1 MEKRV
6 FLAIF
11 LCFLVLAVYQSY
23 FAPAPPPT
31 PKPVEAT
38 TTPTPATGISGGTV
52 VPGVPASPTS
62 GATAAVTPAPPA
74 STAKVLTGDTI
85 ARDIVVETDAVTAT
99 FSTQGAVLKSYRLHK
114 YHDLK
119 GEPLELI
126 PTDLVGV
133 DKPFTIATDNAQ
145 ESATLAAALYQPSAD
160 HLSLGSEPGTLTFD
174 YRDDSGLSARKAFYF
189 QPDKQ
194 PFQLNVQA
202 SADVRAAPRAIT
214 IKFGPGIGL
223 AYSPD
228 GQRLTPPRALQSF
241 NGDIQRLGP
250 SDVQT
255 QARYEG
261 TIRFTGVDDQYF
273 VAVALPDPPLARVE
287 FVPITVP
294 IPGDPKGG
302 TRSFI
307 AFSVRPNP
315 GAAPGEAVKLRYF
328 IGPKDF
334 DQLRAADPQLTYA
347 IDVGM
352 FRIIV
357 VPLLQALRWI
367 HGFIGNWG
375 WAIVVLTII
384 INILIFPFRHRSMV
398 SMKKMQAIQPQVKA
412 IQDRYAKYK
421 ITDPER
427 QKMNT
432 EMMALYKSK
441 GVSPAGGC
449 LPMLMTMPILLAFY
463 QLLSH
468 AIELRGAPFIGW
480 IHDLSSKDPTY
491 VWPIAMG
498 ATMFWQ
504 QRMMPTTADPTQRKI
519 FMLMPVMFT
528 VMFLTVPSGLVVY
541 WLVSN
546 LLTIGQQ
553 YLTNRII
560 STRGGSP
567 PAPRV
572 ANALGKG

>member
-11 LCFLVLAVYQSY
+11 LCFLVLAIYQSY
-23 FAPAPPPT
+23 FAPPPPAPVVTQNTAAPAAAT
-31 PKPVEAT
+31 PPAPGAVPAASAPASTGAT
-38 TTPTPATGISGGTV
+38 SVAPAPATPV
-52 VPGVPASPTS
+52 
-62 GATAAVTPAPPA
+62 
-74 STAKVLTGDTI
+74 STAKVLIGDTV
-85 ARDIVVETDAVTAT
+85 ARDIVVQTDAVTAT
-99 FSTQGAVLKSYRLHK
+99 FSTQGAVLKSYRLRG
-114 YHDLK
+114 YHDAK

-126 PTDLVGV
+126 PVDLIGV
-133 DKPFTIATDNAQ
+133 DKPFTVATDNDQ
-145 ESATLAAALYQPSAD
+145 ESATLATALYQPSAD
-160 HLSLGSEPGTLTFD
+160 QLSLGSQPGTLSFE
-174 YRDDSGLSARKAFYF
+174 YRDDSGLSARKTFYF

-194 PFQLNVQA
+194 PFQLNVEA
-202 SADVRAAPRAIT
+202 SADVRAAPRPIT
-214 IKFGPGIGL
+214 IKFGPGIGPGFS
-223 AYSPD
+223 AD
-228 GQRLTPPRALQSF
+228 GTTPRALQSF
-241 NGDIQRLGP
+241 NGDILRLTP
-250 SDVQT
+250 ADVQT

-261 TIRFTGVDDQYF
+261 TLRFTGVDDHYF
-273 VAVALPDPPLARVE
+273 LAVALPNPPTARAE

-294 IPGDPKGG
+294 IPGDPKGA

-307 AFSVRPNP
+307 AFSIRPDP
-315 GAAPGEAVKLRYF
+315 GAAPAGTVKLRFF

-334 DQLRAADPQLTYA
+334 DHLRTADSQLTYA

-357 VPLLQALRWI
+357 IPLLQALRWI
-367 HGFIGNWG
+367 HSFVGNWG
-375 WAIVVLTII
+375 WSIVVLTIL

-468 AIELRGAPFIGW
+468 AIELRGAPFVGW
-480 IHDLSSKDPTY
+480 IHDLSTKDPTY
-491 VWPIAMG
+491 VWPIMMG

-504 QRMMPTTADPTQRKI
+504 QRMMPTTADPTQQKI
-519 FMLMPVMFT
+519 FMLMPVIFT
-528 VMFLTVPSGLVVY
+528 VMFLSVPSGLVVY

-553 YLTNRII
+553 YLTNHII
-560 STRGGSP
+560 STKGGPP

-572 ANALGKG
+572 ANALTKA